1 MVNMQSSLAR
11 TVPRANATPL
21 EMQRLRERAWRETRI
36 AVIPVD
42 DVADD
47 WARQVII
54 NEANKRYG
62 GAERK

>member
-1 MVNMQSSLAR
+1 MQSSLAR
-11 TVPRANATPL
+11 TVPKPPIPPH

-54 NEANKRYG
+54 NEATKRYG
-62 GAERK
+62 KATP

>member
-1 MVNMQSSLAR
+1 MSRSSLSR
-11 TVPRANATPL
+11 FQPEPKTPPH

-47 WARQVII
+47 WTRQVII
-54 NEANKRYG
+54 NEATKRYG
-62 GAERK
+62 KATP

>member
-1 MVNMQSSLAR
+1 MQSSLAR
-11 TVPRANATPL
+11 TVPRANATPH

-47 WARQVII
+47 WTRQVII

-62 GAERK
+62 KAST